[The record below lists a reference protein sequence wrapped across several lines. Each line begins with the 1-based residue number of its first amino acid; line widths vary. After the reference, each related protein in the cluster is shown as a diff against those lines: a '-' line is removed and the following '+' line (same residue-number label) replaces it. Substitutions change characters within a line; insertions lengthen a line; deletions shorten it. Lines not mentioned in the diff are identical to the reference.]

1 MQRAGGGSRRLTI
14 GLPSANQESCRVVKL
29 LGEARDIA
37 VSILE
42 SSSHFL
48 SKQIAAKF

>member
-29 LGEARDIA
+29 LGDIA

-42 SSSHFL
+42 SSSYFL